1 MTSICSQT
9 TIERNIIQFPKKTV
23 IQKNN
28 QRPIKNTAMNYDVY
42 PAASRFDPNMSSSPP
57 NAFISTLK
65 QRMDVYYSSQ
75 HNMQLNNI
83 NNSNK
88 IARNRTLSWEHK

>member
-23 IQKNN
+23 IVKNN
-28 QRPIKNTAMNYDVY
+28 QISIKNTAMNYDVY
-42 PAASRFDPNMSSSPP
+42 PATDRFDPNMSSSPP

-65 QRMDVYYSSQ
+65 QRMDVYYT
-75 HNMQLNNI
+75 NRIETYVGGN
-83 NNSNK
+83 
-88 IARNRTLSWEHK
+88 ARSRALSLEHLG